1 MKAIFKN
8 ISKFFFSFLCPIIME
23 LVKVLSFLL
32 RSGIFLILLSIF
44 YAHYLLEVVEKFYA
58 KNTYL
63 ALSQENIKSG
73 KAIKSSC
80 LHKLFNRIRKRN
92 ITYYLGCMIPFLMCS
107 LTNFIKEVKSV
118 HFKKTVVRSSVHSKI

>member
-1 MKAIFKN
+1 
-8 ISKFFFSFLCPIIME
+8 ME
-23 LVKVLSFLL
+23 LVKVLSFLF

-44 YAHYLLEVVEKFYA
+44 YAHYLLEVVEKFNA

-92 ITYYLGCMIPFLMCS
+92 I
-107 LTNFIKEVKSV
+107 N
-118 HFKKTVVRSSVHSKI
+118 